1 MAAQD
6 RRVDADLQRRT
17 YINFMKNLFIVFL
30 QLIVLLVITTA
41 NVAMANDPAPAK
53 PAADSHG
60 APAKK
65 EEKKDDHGAPPK
77 RMTTVRLPKTLMA
90 LLLRRKSDLNGPLKA
105 KNHCFTLTPKDA
117 PTLNHFTKP
126 KKKNISSAEV

>member
-1 MAAQD
+1 MIRVRLLKSKIKKTTTVPPPKKTSMA
-6 RRVDADLQRRT
+6 
-17 YINFMKNLFIVFL
+17 L
-30 QLIVLLVITTA
+30 QLKTTM
-41 NVAMANDPAPAK
+41 VP
-53 PAADSHG
+53 H
-60 APAKK
+60 
-65 EEKKDDHGAPPK
+65 PK